1 MRVIHGVYEF
11 RNSLKHELDEFEEF
25 KSDAKW
31 FFSQIETQ
39 LEKVKFDKVQAE
51 KGTEIAE
58 LWRCLRYINILVEE
72 FNEENVEDSKHGE
85 K

>member
-1 MRVIHGVYEF
+1 MRNG
-11 RNSLKHELDEFEEF
+11 
-25 KSDAKW
+25 
-31 FFSQIETQ
+31 FSQIETQ
-39 LEKVKFDKVQAE
+39 LKKVKFDKVQAE

-58 LWRCLRYINILVEE
+58 LRRCLRYINILVEE